1 VQDFAFHGR
10 KASLLA
16 AFAPTGSHP
25 FRFSRRS
32 LRLARSSTDRSTRKN
47 RNAEVNILQH
57 FGFLCSILIDHEK
70 QQDSRCS
77 RDSYRKKRKILRC
90 QRQTRP
96 VSAVCDSRD
105 WLVSRLRKARERIVR
120 TIVTMP
126 SNQMKPIRLCVC
138 SRDRRSKAQL
148 TSQANRA
155 DVFRRVGRRR
165 HRTHRCGR

>member
-1 VQDFAFHGR
+1 MQDFAFRGR

-47 RNAEVNILQH
+47 RNAEVDPLQH
-57 FGFLCSILIDHEK
+57 FGFFMFYLIDHEK
-70 QQDSRCS
+70 QSDSRCS

-96 VSAVCDSRD
+96 VSAVTDSRD

-126 SNQMKPIRLCVC
+126 SNQMKRTRLCVC
-138 SRDRRSKAQL
+138 SRDRRSKAQQA
-148 TSQANRA
+148 SQADQA
-155 DVFRRVGRRR
+155 DVFHRAERRR
-165 HRTHRCGR
+165 HRTHRCDQ